1 LTGVTVR
8 AVEGEVMIKKF
19 VLSVALLVFLAWS
32 GPCPVWAGVPTEKV
46 KETSD
51 KIIAIASDPALK
63 DPARA
68 AQRRERIRKAVDEM
82 CDWEEMSRRSLGRYW
97 AQRSEQEKKEFVRLF
112 GQLLERTYSD
122 KVEGYSGEKVI
133 YLGERV
139 DGDYAEVEA
148 KVVTNKNTEI
158 PVVYRMRAKDQK
170 WLVYDIVIEGVSLV
184 NNYRTQ
190 FSDIL
195 AKSSFEALLKRLK
208 EKGDE

>member
-19 VLSVALLVFLAWS
+19 VLSMALLVFLAWS
-32 GPCPVWAGVPTEKV
+32 GPCPAWAGVPTEKV

-63 DPARA
+63 DPAKA

-139 DGDYAEVEA
+139 DGDYAEVEV
-148 KVVTNKNTEI
+148 KVVTTKNTEI
-158 PVVYRMRAKDQK
+158 PVVYRMRTKEQK
-170 WLVYDIVIEGVSLV
+170 WWVYDIVIEGVSLV

-190 FSDIL
+190 FNQIIRSGSYEEL
-195 AKSSFEALLKRLK
+195 VTRLK
-208 EKGDE
+208 KKVLK

>member
-1 LTGVTVR
+1 MKRESPLR
-8 AVEGEVMIKKF
+8 M
-19 VLSVALLVFLAWS
+19 VLIVALALSWAFPA
-32 GPCPVWAGVPTEKV
+32 WAGVPTEKV

-63 DPARA
+63 DPAKA
-68 AQRRERIRKAVDEM
+68 AQRRERIRKAVDEL

-122 KVEGYSGEKVI
+122 KVEGYSGEKVN

-139 DGDYAEVEA
+139 DGDYAEVEV

-170 WLVYDIVIEGVSLV
+170 WLVYDMVIEGVSLV

>member
-1 LTGVTVR
+1 MKGKYRIGITLLAIWAVCGV
-8 AVEGEVMIKKF
+8 
-19 VLSVALLVFLAWS
+19 L
-32 GPCPVWAGVPTEKV
+32 PVWAGVPTEKV
-46 KETSD
+46 KETAD
-51 KIIAIASDPALK
+51 RIISIVSDPSLK
-63 DPARA
+63 DPAKA
-68 AQRRERIRKAVDEM
+68 AQRRERIRKAVDEL

-122 KVEGYSGEKVI
+122 KVEGYSGEKVN

-139 DGDYAEVEA
+139 DGDYAEVEV

-170 WLVYDIVIEGVSLV
+170 WWVYDMVIEGVSLV